1 MQINYREQLND
12 YRPYW
17 KVIVSLAFSLVGTF
31 LFVFLGVKFLV
42 YFMPF
47 VIGWFLAFLV
57 SPIVNWLEK
66 RLKIVKKLGSAL
78 IIIAVLAA
86 LVGLIYL
93 AGNKLFR
100 EVTEFISSF
109 PELYRSIESGFQN
122 AGDGMTGFLKVFP
135 EEIRGV
141 FADMVTK
148 LDSAVEGI
156 ISQISEPTVS
166 AAGRIAKKIP
176 SIFIGVIVTI
186 ISAYFFVTE
195 REELLVLAK
204 KIAPDPLVKR
214 MSLVMYDLKYA
225 VGGYFLAQFK
235 IMGVVFAILIIGF
248 AIIGIEFNFL
258 LAFLIAFLD
267 FLPFFGTAIS
277 FVPWA
282 AYKFMVGDYK
292 MAIALLILYAVT
304 QVVRQSVQPK
314 FVGDSVGLPPLL
326 TLFFLYV
333 GYKVGSVLGMILA
346 VPVGMIIMNLFKA
359 GAFDYILDDVKI
371 LVEGVL
377 SLRTKEPKK

>member
-1 MQINYREQLND
+1 MQINYSEQLND